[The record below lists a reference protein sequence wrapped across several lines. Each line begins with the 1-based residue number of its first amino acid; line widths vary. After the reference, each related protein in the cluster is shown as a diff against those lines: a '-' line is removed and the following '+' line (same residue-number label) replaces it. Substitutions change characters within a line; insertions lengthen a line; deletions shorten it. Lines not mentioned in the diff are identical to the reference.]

1 LDELRCWLSAQARQ
15 SAETGVDVLINAR
28 QAHALMQ
35 SAEAIAAAR
44 QALLQN
50 LPGEFVAAELR
61 RAVETVSELTGDTW
75 REDVLNAIFERFCI
89 GK

>member
-1 LDELRCWLSAQARQ
+1 MRMHSCSRG
-15 SAETGVDVLINAR
+15 S
-28 QAHALMQ
+28 
-35 SAEAIAAAR
+35 AIAAAR

>member
-1 LDELRCWLSAQARQ
+1 
-15 SAETGVDVLINAR
+15 VDVLINAR